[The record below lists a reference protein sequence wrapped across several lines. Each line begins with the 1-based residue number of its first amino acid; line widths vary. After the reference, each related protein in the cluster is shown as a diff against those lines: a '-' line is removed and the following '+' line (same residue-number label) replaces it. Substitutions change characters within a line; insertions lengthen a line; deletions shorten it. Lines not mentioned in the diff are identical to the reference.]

1 MGEFQA
7 KAAGEKAE
15 QGRRRPSLRGARD
28 RIGGRST
35 VRTSHL
41 WREGRGEHATP
52 RRMCRGVEC
61 PPATPGNP
69 TSAFS
74 PRAAGLVSQAL
85 EGADGEVIGSPVVS
99 DSGRANPLLRL
110 FEERKARR
118 TFAREHIRSDIIA
131 V

>member
-1 MGEFQA
+1 MGVAVFPLRNRQRA
-7 KAAGEKAE
+7 
-15 QGRRRPSLRGARD
+15 PSGPYPGGACR
-28 RIGGRST
+28 
-35 VRTSHL
+35 L

-61 PPATPGNP
+61 PPATSGNP